1 LAIEPISIIA
11 LIALTIISLSL
22 LITTDWRISI
32 LLLSL
37 QYVAVF
43 LMVLISW
50 PLQMAVIKLV
60 AGWMAGAVLGMA
72 VISAPTV
79 RQRLE
84 SRPQSGEEGSR
95 ASAWSSFIQTGR
107 PFQLLA
113 AGLVGLSVFYL
124 APQIVQW
131 IPEIG
136 IVPALGG
143 LTLIGM
149 GLLKLGF
156 NDQPLMIILGLL
168 TVLAGFEIIY
178 SILEISALVAGLLAV
193 ITLGLALVGAYL
205 LTAPDMEGIE

>member
-1 LAIEPISIIA
+1 MAIEPISIIA
-11 LIALTIISLSL
+11 LIAITISSLSL

-43 LMVLISW
+43 LLVLISW
-50 PLQMAVIKLV
+50 PLQMAVVKLV

-84 SRPQSGEEGSR
+84 SGSQSGEEESP
-95 ASAWSSFIQTGR
+95 ASAWNSFIQTGR
-107 PFQLLA
+107 PFQILA

-124 APQIVQW
+124 APQIIQW
-131 IPEIG
+131 IPEIS

-156 NDQPLMIILGLL
+156 NDQPLMSILGLL

-178 SILEISALVAGLLAV
+178 SILENSALVAGLLAV

-205 LTAPDMEGIE
+205 LTAPDMEGSE

>member
-1 LAIEPISIIA
+1 MLTEPLSIIA
-11 LIALTIISLSL
+11 LIAIAVISLSL

-43 LMVLISW
+43 LLVLISW
-50 PLQMAVIKLV
+50 PLQMAVVKLV
-60 AGWMAGAVLGMA
+60 AGWMAGAVIGMA
-72 VISAPTV
+72 IISSPTV
-79 RQRLE
+79 RQKLE
-84 SRPQSGEEGSR
+84 YGSQSVNNESR
-95 ASAWSSFIQTGR
+95 ASVWSTFIQTGR

-113 AGLVGLSVFYL
+113 AGLVGLSVIYL
-124 APQIVQW
+124 APQIDEW
-131 IPEIG
+131 IPKIG

-156 NDQPLMIILGLL
+156 NDQPLMIIFGLL

-178 SILEISALVAGLLAV
+178 SILENSALVAGLLAV